1 MNLISI
7 FQDFVDLIFPRTCQA
22 CDQSLIGNEKIICTS
37 CRINLPRANDESI
50 YAGKMDLKF
59 VHLPE
64 VISTKAFLTF
74 SKKGK
79 VQKLLHGIKY
89 KGRKETAL
97 LLGQMFGEELKKD
110 GEMFTSALIVPVP
123 LHAKKLKSRGYN
135 QSDMIAEGISKVTGI
150 PWSGT
155 ILKRIKNTETQTGK
169 GRNER
174 RENVKGVFALNEAIS
189 TKCII
194 IVDDVL
200 TTGATLEECLEV
212 LKAAGCTTFHVR
224 AIAVA
229 NH

>member
-7 FQDFVDLIFPRTCQA
+7 FQDFVDLVFPRTCEA
-22 CDQSLIGNEKIICTS
+22 CDASLIGNEMLICTS
-37 CRINLPRANDESI
+37 CRINLPRASDESLH
-50 YAGKMDLKF
+50 AGKVNLKF
-59 VHLPE
+59 VHFPE
-64 VISTKAFLTF
+64 VISTKAFLSF

-89 KGRKETAL
+89 EGRKETAL
-97 LLGQMFGEELKKD
+97 LLGQMFGV
-110 GEMFTSALIVPVP
+110 EMETNSKISTSALIVSVP
-123 LHAKKLKSRGYN
+123 LHPKKLKSRGYN
-135 QSDMIAEGISKVTGI
+135 QSDLIAEGISKATGI

-155 ILKRIKNTETQTGK
+155 VLKRIKNTETQTGK

-174 RENVKGVFALNEAIS
+174 RENVKGVFELNEAIS
-189 TKCII
+189 EKCII

-200 TTGATLEECLEV
+200 TTGATLEECMEV
-212 LKAAGCTTFHVR
+212 LKAAGCTSFHVR